1 MSFGKFLREL
11 REARKLTLRQLGEAA
26 GQDYVVLN
34 KIEMGRRKPP
44 PLEAIIALADV
55 LNAARS
61 LRDGDF
67 EKLLDL
73 AADPDEPAGA
83 RFEPEEL
90 KRLKQSPTA
99 QLFFTRRAKGK
110 GR

>member
-1 MSFGKFLREL
+1 MPFGKFLREL
-11 REARKLTLRQLGEAA
+11 RQARKMTLRQLGEAA

-44 PLEAIIALADV
+44 PLEAIIALADI
-55 LNAARS
+55 LNAVQP

-83 RFEPEEL
+83 RFEPDEL
-90 KRLKQSPTA
+90 ERLKNSKTA
-99 QLFFTRRAKGK
+99 QLFFTRKVRDKES
-110 GR
+110 

>member
-11 REARKLTLRQLGEAA
+11 REARKMTLRQLGEGA

-55 LNAARS
+55 LNAALL

-83 RFEPEEL
+83 RFEPEGL

-99 QLFFTRRAKGK
+99 QLFFTRRGK
-110 GR
+110 ER